1 MTGLVWGPE
10 GGSCGWIGGMCWR
23 GHAQDGEREQMQRFC
38 LEPFGACWCHCNDG
52 ESGAGAVRRQIAQ
65 AAGHH

>member
-23 GHAQDGEREQMQRFC
+23 GHTQDGEREQTQQVPAQEDSA
-38 LEPFGACWCHCNDG
+38 LLP
-52 ESGAGAVRRQIAQ
+52 GAVWCVLVSL
-65 AAGHH
+65 

>member
-23 GHAQDGEREQMQRFC
+23 GHAQDGEREETQQVAAQEDSTLLPRAVWGALVSLTIGKVG
-38 LEPFGACWCHCNDG
+38 LEL
-52 ESGAGAVRRQIAQ
+52 
-65 AAGHH
+65 